1 MKAQYT
7 RLCDKLKEEAD
18 LAGPSSVER
27 VRYRVFL
34 SHVNP
39 TSGLWLQPGVD
50 GQDQLLSNREYLSAC
65 CKRNTIENPFIPRAN
80 PFLGEQARHEFLCRF
95 STNRT
100 PTYIDPFGYHLVGCK
115 VDAHAIRLHDNVVHK
130 LVVLLRSLGLVVSL
144 EPISLLT
151 DIISDDNRRPDIFIC
166 NPYGGVI

>member
-1 MKAQYT
+1 MNFSVYSAQIGHLPILT
-7 RLCDKLKEEAD
+7 
-18 LAGPSSVER
+18 
-27 VRYRVFL
+27 
-34 SHVNP
+34 
-39 TSGLWLQPGVD
+39 
-50 GQDQLLSNREYLSAC
+50 
-65 CKRNTIENPFIPRAN
+65 
-80 PFLGEQARHEFLCRF
+80 
-95 STNRT
+95 
-100 PTYIDPFGYHLVGCK
+100 FGYHLVGCK